1 LPKHLASLDLGAMG
15 SFPSHLPASNQ
26 LSPDEE
32 KNYLSKVTRMSC
44 MAKSHY
50 NEVAGFLKKY
60 YFIFHPNEQ

>member
-26 LSPDEE
+26 LSPDDE

-50 NEVAGFLKKY
+50 NEVAGAF
-60 YFIFHPNEQ
+60 